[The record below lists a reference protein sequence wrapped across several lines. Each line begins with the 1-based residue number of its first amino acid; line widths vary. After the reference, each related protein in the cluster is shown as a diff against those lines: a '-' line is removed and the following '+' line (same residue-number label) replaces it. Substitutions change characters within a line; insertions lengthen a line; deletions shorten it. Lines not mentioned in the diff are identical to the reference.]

1 LRTDNSVGESRFILI
16 GLTSQGRLVVVAHVE
31 TTTSIH
37 IISARL
43 ATRPERRS
51 YEEEL

>member
-1 LRTDNSVGESRFILI
+1 VRNERRIVLI
-16 GLTSQGRLVVVAHVE
+16 GLTSQGRLVVVAHLE
-31 TTTSIH
+31 ITTSIH
-37 IISARL
+37 IVSARM